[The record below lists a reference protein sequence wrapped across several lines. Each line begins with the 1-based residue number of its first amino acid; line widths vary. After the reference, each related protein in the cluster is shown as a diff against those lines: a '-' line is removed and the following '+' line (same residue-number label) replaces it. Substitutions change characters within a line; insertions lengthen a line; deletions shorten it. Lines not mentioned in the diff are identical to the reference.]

1 MTIEKVE
8 GAFYYLKI
16 ATATFFKL
24 VYDLV
29 YKHGKGGL

>member
-24 VYDLV
+24 VMSIISRL
-29 YKHGKGGL
+29 KRN